1 MLVKDKHKGL
11 EENMLGKF
19 FECEADKNIKFYR
32 VIQTEKEYS
41 DGRRFPIGEVVVA
54 NKKINF
60 NAEEQA
66 DIGGFCISTLDYIF
80 RWIIRGDT
88 LCEVTIPEDTKIYKT
103 TSENGIFV
111 ADKIILSNPIK
122 LDEELVM
129 KLYKSSL
136 LPEISY
142 FKAMTAC
149 AICGY
154 TNVALKVCEEKVNKS
169 NVDIAIKELEEFCKR
184 RNDEKYI
191 DTDEAKTSLQRLKDK
206 LNEIKR

>member
-1 MLVKDKHKGL
+1 
-11 EENMLGKF
+11 MLGKF
-19 FECEADKNIKFYR
+19 FEEESDSKEKYYR

-41 DGRRFPIGEVVVA
+41 DGRRFPINEVVVA

-80 RWIIRGDT
+80 RWLIRGDT
-88 LCEVTIPEDTKIYKT
+88 LCEVIIPDDEKIYKT
-103 TSENGIFV
+103 VSENGIYI
-111 ADKIILSNPIK
+111 AEKIILTNSKKI
-122 LDEELVM
+122 DDDFATELYLTS
-129 KLYKSSL
+129 K

-154 TNVALKVCEEKVNKS
+154 IKTALRVCNDKVNIE
-169 NVDIAIKELEEFCKR
+169 NVDSAIFELDSFCNRHNSENYFEDTKAIENVKIL
-184 RNDEKYI
+184 RN
-191 DTDEAKTSLQRLKDK
+191 RL
-206 LNEIKR
+206 LEIKNER

>member
-1 MLVKDKHKGL
+1 
-11 EENMLGKF
+11 MLGKF
-19 FECEADKNIKFYR
+19 FEEESDSKEKYYR

-41 DGRRFPIGEVVVA
+41 DGRRFPINEVVVA

-80 RWIIRGDT
+80 RWLIRGDT
-88 LCEVTIPEDTKIYKT
+88 LCEVIIPDDEKIYKT
-103 TSENGIFV
+103 VSENGIYI
-111 ADKIILSNPIK
+111 AEKIILTNSKKI
-122 LDEELVM
+122 DDDFATELYLTS
-129 KLYKSSL
+129 K

-154 TNVALKVCEEKVNKS
+154 IKTALRVCNDKVNIV
-169 NVDIAIKELEEFCKR
+169 NVDSAIFELDSFCNR
-184 RNDEKYI
+184 RNNENYFE
-191 DTDEAKTSLQRLKDK
+191 DTKAIENVKILRNRL
-206 LNEIKR
+206 LEIKNER